1 MKRQADGRWR
11 SPGQPMIVSQPVL
24 RARWVEAETL
34 RLKQMGVSFEAI
46 AEQITRIGLGQAA
59 PLIALPE
66 GVTFPPGYRI
76 TKQGCHKAL
85 RKALAREPSLEVE
98 ELRKLDNAR
107 CEEMYMSLQPAI
119 RTGNARS
126 IESARKL
133 LDHAARINGNKAPQ
147 KHELT
152 GKDGQ
157 PLTLLQVL
165 KVIEGIPDED

>member
-46 AEQITRIGLGQAA
+46 AEQITRVGRGQAA

-66 GVTFPPGYRI
+66 GVTFPPGYRM

-98 ELRKLDNAR
+98 ELRKLT
-107 CEEMYMSLQPAI
+107 MPAV
-119 RTGNARS
+119 
-126 IESARKL
+126 RKC
-133 LDHAARINGNKAPQ
+133 
-147 KHELT
+147 T
-152 GKDGQ
+152 
-157 PLTLLQVL
+157 
-165 KVIEGIPDED
+165 